1 MPSGE
6 GRLAGVLL
14 DLDETL
20 VDTRA
25 SFAMACAAVARAYL
39 PHLGEQGPELALA
52 HWYADRAG
60 AYRRYAGGALDFAG
74 QRRVRAQ
81 ALHADLGGP
90 DLDDD
95 GFAAWQA
102 VYEAAFQSSWQPL
115 PGARALVDALTSSGL
130 AFGAVTNHETG
141 YQREKLRRVGLPDV
155 ELLVG
160 LDTLGVGKPD
170 ARVFAEGC
178 WRLGTGPGS
187 TAYLGNDLVADALGA
202 RDAGLV
208 AVWLADDAEAVRQL
222 EGRPEPEGVVR
233 VRSLAQALDVLD
245 LGGRVEPG

>member
-1 MPSGE
+1 
-6 GRLAGVLL
+6 
-14 DLDETL
+14 
-20 VDTRA
+20 
-25 SFAMACAAVARAYL
+25 
-39 PHLGEQGPELALA
+39 
-52 HWYADRAG
+52 
-60 AYRRYAGGALDFAG
+60 
-74 QRRVRAQ
+74 
-81 ALHADLGGP
+81 
-90 DLDDD
+90 
-95 GFAAWQA
+95 
-102 VYEAAFQSSWQPL
+102 
-115 PGARALVDALTSSGL
+115 VDALTSSGL

-178 WRLGTGPGS
+178 RRLGTGPGS